1 MKRYIKDG
9 EIFVALAKSQAEF
22 PKFEK
27 GKQAYN
33 YKYLD
38 LESILSQVLPILGKN
53 GLAVMQEH
61 RAIIQDE
68 LPFVLVNSQLCYKD
82 EYIEHSIMFPLGE
95 PNKGS
100 SEIMQFGSVATYLRR
115 FALAAMLGIAGGD
128 KDIEQLNDEAN
139 DERNSSTNK
148 LK

>member
-27 GKQAYN
+27 SKQAYN

-38 LESILSQVLPILGKN
+38 LESILSQALPILGRN
-53 GLAVMQEH
+53 GLAVTQEH
-61 RAIIQDE
+61 RTVIQNE
-68 LPFVLVNSQLCYKD
+68 VPSVLVNSQLCCKD
-82 EYIEHSIMFPLGE
+82 EYIEHSIVFPLGA
-95 PNKGS
+95 PSKGS
-100 SEIMQFGSVATYLRR
+100 TEIMQFGSVATYLRR
-115 FALAAMLGIAGGD
+115 YALAAMLGIAGGD

-139 DERNSSTNK
+139 GSTNK

>member
-33 YKYLD
+33 FKYLD
-38 LESILSQVLPILGKN
+38 LESILSQVLPILGSN

-61 RAIIQDE
+61 RAMLQDDM
-68 LPFVLVNSQLCYKD
+68 PFVLINTQLCYKD

-100 SEIMQFGSVATYLRR
+100 TEIMQFGSVASFLRR
-115 FALAAMLGIAGGD
+115 YALSAMLGIAGGD
-128 KDIEQLNDEAN
+128 KDIEQLNDESNGSA
-139 DERNSSTNK
+139 NK

>member
-1 MKRYIKDG
+1 MRRYIKDG

-27 GKQAYN
+27 DKQAYN

-38 LESILSQVLPILGKN
+38 LESILSQVLPILGGN
-53 GLAVMQEH
+53 GIAVIQEH
-61 RAIIQDE
+61 RALLQDDM
-68 LPFVLVNSQLCYKD
+68 PFVLVNTQLCFRD
-82 EYIEHSIMFPLGE
+82 EYMEHSIMFPLGE

-115 FALAAMLGIAGGD
+115 YALAAMLGIAGGD
-128 KDIEQLNDEAN
+128 KDIEQINDESN
-139 DERNSSTNK
+139 GSTNK